1 MKQTTHLAGGF
12 DVKKYLVWMAMA
24 VLLAG
29 LAAPLGCSK
38 DTVPAP
44 GATMTEQEKAR
55 LEAERERR
63 LREQRLKEAQL
74 KEEQARTAEA
84 QLKEVFVNTDVHFDY
99 DRYDLSPEAKQILNE
114 KAAYL
119 QQHPSVQVIVEGHC
133 DERGSNAYNM
143 ALGEKRAKAAEAY
156 LVAMGI
162 SPQRM
167 ETVSYGEERPLVMG
181 QTEEAYAANRRGH
194 FVIKD

>member
-1 MKQTTHLAGGF
+1 MAGGF
-12 DVKKYLVWMAMA
+12 NVKKYLVWMALA

-29 LAAPLGCSK
+29 LAAPLGCGK
-38 DTVPAP
+38 DTVPTP
-44 GATMTEQEKAR
+44 GAVSEQEKAR

-74 KEEQARTAEA
+74 KEEQARATEA
-84 QLKEVFVNTDVHFDY
+84 KLKDVFVNSDIHFEY
-99 DRYDLSPEAKQILNE
+99 DRYDLSPEAKQALNE

-167 ETVSYGEERPLVMG
+167 ETVSYGEERPLVAG